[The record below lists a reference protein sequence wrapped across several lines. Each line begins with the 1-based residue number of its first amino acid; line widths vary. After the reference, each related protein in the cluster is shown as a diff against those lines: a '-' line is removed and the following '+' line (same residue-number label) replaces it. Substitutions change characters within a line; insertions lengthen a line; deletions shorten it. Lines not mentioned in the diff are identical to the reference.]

1 MSHKVLI
8 SDTLAEQGLERLRSV
23 PALHIDLR
31 PGLPPDELV
40 RTIGEYEALIIRSGT
55 KVTKAVIAAATSL
68 RVIGRAGI
76 GVDNVD
82 VEAATKQGIVV
93 MNTPGGN
100 NVTTAEH
107 ALSLLLALARNIP
120 QANAS
125 LKAGRWERER
135 FTGSE
140 VCNKILGVIGLGN
153 IGAIVAERALGL
165 KMRVLAYDPFVS
177 PETAA
182 KLRIELGSLEDI
194 YGRADFI
201 TVHTPLTKD
210 TRGLIGP
217 AAFAKMKK
225 GVRIINCARGGIVD
239 EDALLQAITTG
250 TVAGAALD
258 VFVTEPPPAG
268 HPLLALD
275 QVIGTPHL
283 GAATDEAQINVA
295 VAIAD
300 QVALFL
306 TEGEIQNA
314 VNFPALTA
322 KQRLILQPYITL
334 GEKLGSFL
342 AQLATDAPVEVQVEY
357 SGEVAEYEVAP
368 ATAAVLRG
376 ILSPRLES
384 PVNYVNAPLIARERG
399 IRVVESRSSLPSD
412 FLNSVRVQV
421 TSASGTS
428 SVEGAVFSNK
438 AVRLVR
444 FNAFHLEAVPE
455 GYMLVIHNHDVPG
468 VVGMMGTLLG
478 THGINIAG
486 LELGRE
492 KIGGKA
498 IALIHVDGQ
507 VPTEVLT
514 ALQALEPIISAQQ
527 IRL

>member
-1 MSHKVLI
+1 MSYKVLI
-8 SDTLAEQGLERLRSV
+8 SDTLSEQGLERLRSV
-23 PALHIDLR
+23 PELEIDIR
-31 PGLPPDELV
+31 PGLSPDELI
-40 RTIGEYEALIIRSGT
+40 RTIPAYHALIIRSGT
-55 KVTKAVIAAATSL
+55 KVTKAIVAAATNL

-107 ALSLLLALARNIP
+107 ALSLLLALSRNIP

-125 LKAGRWERER
+125 LKAGRWEREK

-140 VCNKILGVIGLGN
+140 VCNKILGVVGLGN

-177 PETAA
+177 SETAA
-182 KLRIELGSLEDI
+182 KLRVELGSLEEI
-194 YGRADFI
+194 YAKADFI

-210 TRGLIGP
+210 TRGLIGA

-239 EDALLQAITTG
+239 ETALLQAITNG

-258 VFVTEPPPAG
+258 VFVEEPPPAN
-268 HPLLALD
+268 HPLLKLE
-275 QVIGTPHL
+275 QVICTPHL

-295 VAIAD
+295 IAIAG

-306 TEGEIQNA
+306 TEGVIQNA

-322 KQRLILQPYITL
+322 KQRAVLQPYLTL

-342 AQLATDAPVEVQVEY
+342 AQTSTEAPQEVQVEY
-357 SGEVAEYEVAP
+357 SGDVAEYEVAP

-376 ILSPRLES
+376 VLSPVLES

-399 IRVVESRSSLPSD
+399 IRVVESRSSRPSD

-421 TSASGTS
+421 TTASGTNT
-428 SVEGAVFSNK
+428 VEGAVFSNK

-444 FNAFHLEAVPE
+444 IDAFYLEAVPE
-455 GYMLVIHNHDVPG
+455 GYILVIHNHDVPG
-468 VVGMMGTLLG
+468 VVGLMGTLLG
-478 THGINIAG
+478 KHGINIAG

-492 KIGGKA
+492 KVGGKA
-498 IALIHVDGQ
+498 IALIHVDDQ
-507 VPTEVLT
+507 VPAAVLT
-514 ALQALEPIISAQQ
+514 ELQALDPIISAQQ